1 MSELRIF
8 YRDNGRIKI
17 SKEMNILKDV
27 SLSELLWIDL
37 VDVTVD
43 VESELEQFL
52 KIYIQEEEEME
63 EIEISSRYIETEDS
77 IVANSKFLLD
87 TFEEENVSFI
97 LKNNIL
103 VSVRSQHLRSFNE
116 TVKKLFA
123 SPRNYTNG
131 YNVFVA
137 LLETRVEYDAD
148 MIEDMTRDIT
158 TLSNQ
163 LKTDEDVSDD
173 ILISIKEFQ
182 EKTMLIREN
191 IVDKSRVC
199 SNMLKSELFPSDA
212 KTKLSIIIK
221 DINSLFDH
229 TRFSFD
235 RLEYLQDTFLGLV
248 NIQQNKIIKIFT
260 IVSVIFLPPTL
271 IASMYGM
278 NFTHMPELDW
288 QYGYAYAIG
297 LMIFTV
303 VCILYRNRIFIFIT
317 GKTDS
322 RIFYSN
328 KSIVIDNTD
337 TYYPIFIAT
346 NISLSNLMGDTH
358 FIIGISNEE
367 LSFYFYSHIR

>member
-1 MSELRIF
+1 MAELRIF

-17 SKEMNILKDV
+17 SKEMSILKNV

-37 VDVTVD
+37 IDVTVD

-158 TLSNQ
+158 ALSNQ

-212 KTKLSIIIK
+212 KSKLSIIIK

-278 NFTHMPELDW
+278 NFTHMPEIEW
-288 QYGYAYAIG
+288 QYGYAFAIG

-303 VCILYRNRIFIFIT
+303 VGILIFFKI
-317 GKTDS
+317 K
-322 RIFYSN
+322 
-328 KSIVIDNTD
+328 KW
-337 TYYPIFIAT
+337 
-346 NISLSNLMGDTH
+346 L
-358 FIIGISNEE
+358 
-367 LSFYFYSHIR
+367 